1 LEDRVSRFRLRE
13 VRRIGYS
20 LFFIFVASI
29 VFMAGSNYFF
39 REEVERAIY
48 VSIFEQNKK
57 RLKDVVDTTILSFSQ
72 REQQLRTDMRKK
84 IREEVLNAYRVAN
97 SIYRVCKIFHFSDQ
111 KVKRIICD
119 VLRNYKFF
127 DGKGYIFIDSV
138 RGFMVLNPA
147 FPEIEGKNLW
157 NLKDIKGKYV
167 HREFERTVLYSPNN
181 EGFVTYYW
189 YLPGTKKVDRKI
201 AFVKLFKPY
210 NWIIGGGF
218 YLSDFKNYVK
228 KVLKEEGRIYNLFIV
243 DLNEDTVSSPT
254 EKRLLDIVRKLSSKE
269 LEAGLFVNDSSGV
282 YYLRLYR
289 KWNWLIGSYVT
300 KEDLFKEVA
309 VLKEDFLS
317 TMKMALFA
325 GSLVVLV
332 IFTSS
337 TLGIWY
343 FTEEL
348 KETLGELLK
357 KNRQLTKLSREM
369 ILRAYKDRI
378 TGLPNKDKFE
388 DDLSRVVV
396 SKVNFALVNIRNFRE
411 INELFGMEE
420 GDRILRM
427 FGRFLKRLSKK
438 ENKFSRVYRIRAD
451 KFGLLVTDMS
461 EEDFISMVKRIIAEL
476 EQQEFEIGDIK
487 FRLDVVAGISR
498 NKEQPIIEAEIAE
511 QEAKKRN
518 MDIYVFDMD
527 LEELYKEL
535 QKNITIATKLKDA
548 VFHDRIIPVFQ
559 PIVNLQTGEV
569 EKYEALMRVID
580 KDGEL
585 LMPGEFLPV
594 ARRISIYTKLSKKLI
609 EKALIAAKEKGIKIA
624 LNISSED
631 LDSPSMREWLVE
643 VIKNYDVA
651 DKVCFEIVES
661 EAFSELKV
669 LENFYS
675 KVKELGAELAI
686 DDFGSGYS
694 NFEYITIIKPDYIK
708 IDGSLISKML
718 QSQDVEILVKH
729 IVLFSKE
736 LNIKTVAEFVSSEEI
751 LKKVKELGVDY
762 GQGFYLGSPTQ
773 FS

>member
-1 LEDRVSRFRLRE
+1 
-13 VRRIGYS
+13 
-20 LFFIFVASI
+20 
-29 VFMAGSNYFF
+29 
-39 REEVERAIY
+39 
-48 VSIFEQNKK
+48 
-57 RLKDVVDTTILSFSQ
+57 
-72 REQQLRTDMRKK
+72 
-84 IREEVLNAYRVAN
+84 
-97 SIYRVCKIFHFSDQ
+97 
-111 KVKRIICD
+111 
-119 VLRNYKFF
+119 
-127 DGKGYIFIDSV
+127 
-138 RGFMVLNPA
+138 
-147 FPEIEGKNLW
+147 
-157 NLKDIKGKYV
+157 
-167 HREFERTVLYSPNN
+167 
-181 EGFVTYYW
+181 
-189 YLPGTKKVDRKI
+189 
-201 AFVKLFKPY
+201 
-210 NWIIGGGF
+210 
-218 YLSDFKNYVK
+218 
-228 KVLKEEGRIYNLFIV
+228 
-243 DLNEDTVSSPT
+243 
-254 EKRLLDIVRKLSSKE
+254 
-269 LEAGLFVNDSSGV
+269 
-282 YYLRLYR
+282 
-289 KWNWLIGSYVT
+289 
-300 KEDLFKEVA
+300 
-309 VLKEDFLS
+309 
-317 TMKMALFA
+317 
-325 GSLVVLV
+325 
-332 IFTSS
+332 
-337 TLGIWY
+337 
-343 FTEEL
+343 
-348 KETLGELLK
+348 
-357 KNRQLTKLSREM
+357 M

-388 DDLSRVVV
+388 DDLSGVVV
-396 SKVNFALVNIRNFRE
+396 SKVNFALVNIRNFQE

-420 GDRILRM
+420 GDRILKM

-438 ENKFSRVYRIRAD
+438 ENKFSRVYRIRGD

-461 EEDFISMVKRIIAEL
+461 EEDFISMIKRIIAEL

-580 KDGEL
+580 EDGEL